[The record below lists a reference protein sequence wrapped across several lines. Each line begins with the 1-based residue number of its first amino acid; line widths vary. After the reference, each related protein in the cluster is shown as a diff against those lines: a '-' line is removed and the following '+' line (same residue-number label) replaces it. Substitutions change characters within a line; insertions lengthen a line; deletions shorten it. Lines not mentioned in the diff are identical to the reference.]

1 MSNRAQSHILRV
13 YEGSTDHGL
22 FQNYYVNQTVTYSG
36 KSYSYFPFVATGLTG
51 STGTGSGNIQIEVPA
66 TKTMNDLFVKALSR
80 QFLCQIFVFE
90 FDSRNENAAPT
101 GVQTTIINFLGEVIG
116 LGGSFTALTVDLG
129 SSLAPIGSQ
138 APPRKFTTFLVG
150 APIRL

>member
-1 MSNRAQSHILRV
+1 M
-13 YEGSTDHGL
+13 
-22 FQNYYVNQTVTYSG
+22 
-36 KSYSYFPFVATGLTG
+36 VATHLISSLCIVTSGITIFALLLTI
-51 STGTGSGNIQIEVPA
+51 SDV
-66 TKTMNDLFVKALSR
+66 LL
-80 QFLCQIFVFE
+80 IFVFE

-116 LGGSFTALTVDLG
+116 LGGTFTALTVDLG